1 MVHQDLQNQEGSVA
15 YIVDER
21 PRVGSQ
27 EIITAECN
35 GNDVKM
41 HVSYDKNRRI
51 DKISIS
57 INKKYIDKKSI
68 SRIEYHTKG
77 REINGVA
84 ITSCNHP
91 ARMRSVGIRIF
102 SVVSW
107 KTVPVFVDIGF
118 TDGQWKLEFI
128 SDNPIVNPTFRPPPQ
143 SPVAPQ

>member
-57 INKKYIDKKSI
+57 INKKYIDKKGFLELNI
-68 SRIEYHTKG
+68 IQK
-77 REINGVA
+77 
-84 ITSCNHP
+84 
-91 ARMRSVGIRIF
+91 
-102 SVVSW
+102 VV
-107 KTVPVFVDIGF
+107 
-118 TDGQWKLEFI
+118 KLMEW
-128 SDNPIVNPTFRPPPQ
+128 Q
-143 SPVAPQ
+143 